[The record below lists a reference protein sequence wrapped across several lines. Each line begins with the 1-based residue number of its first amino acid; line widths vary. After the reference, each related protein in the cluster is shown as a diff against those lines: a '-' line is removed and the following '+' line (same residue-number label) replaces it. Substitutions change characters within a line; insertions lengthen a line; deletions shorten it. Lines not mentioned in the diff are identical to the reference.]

1 MKRIWFY
8 TLFGIVALVSGV
20 AISLYMTPAT
30 APPTTGKEVAA
41 TALVDYP
48 LTGLEGEPR
57 FLREWKGT
65 RLLVN
70 FWATWCAPCREE
82 IPMLQEARD
91 SHREEHNFEVVG
103 VAFDEIAAVTA
114 FRDEIEIRYPL
125 LLALDDPFAL
135 LGMSGNDVGGLP
147 HSVLLDTDGKVLA
160 SHTGILTQEQLEEL
174 MRTYFIR

>member
-1 MKRIWFY
+1 
-8 TLFGIVALVSGV
+8 
-20 AISLYMTPAT
+20 
-30 APPTTGKEVAA
+30 
-41 TALVDYP
+41 
-48 LTGLEGEPR
+48 
-57 FLREWKGT
+57 
-65 RLLVN
+65 
-70 FWATWCAPCREE
+70 
-82 IPMLQEARD
+82 MLQEARD